1 MTNETKRRI
10 SAYRHALPGMREKV
24 GAAMVML
31 LIAVITTVTATY
43 AWITI
48 SRAPEVR
55 NITTT
60 LAANGSLEI
69 ALSKEDGSQP
79 EEFDIDES
87 VTGSRDVVVTNL
99 QWGNLVNLSDD
110 SYGIENLA
118 LRPARL
124 NTASLL
130 TSPLWGAVY
139 GSDGRVTNL
148 DSNYAYVKYDGTNF
162 LTSNNTYGVRAIASY
177 TATIADSTQQAYNEK
192 VQAVMS
198 AHQKVNEAYSVVP
211 GKFSP
216 LGTMISKYA
225 QDKLDNAN
233 PGTNL
238 APYLPQVI
246 DCFQA
251 VYDAML
257 TQKDAYVALAN
268 FQSYM
273 NAQNTG
279 TTFTEVTWDQLVQ
292 NKAAYNAANTSS
304 TSTNK
309 IISLVGLTQFITDLG
324 TMESDLN
331 YLNLY
336 YQDNGVPY
344 YWGQKG
350 ENTAYP
356 SGPNL
361 NVFISHLIDHNSMT
375 IDLEDNGT
383 ERAVTSLS
391 ASDASALLGANGKT
405 RKAYIYNG
413 IIKRFE
419 QSAVDES
426 YRLNGNAACTIKVTY
441 VLTITVYGKAYTKA
455 SGPCDF
461 MTNYSAAVAGSNLV
475 ANDCV
480 ADDTYGLVID
490 LWTRTNAEQTC
501 LTLEG
506 ATTTNED
513 GTIVSYDGINRV
525 WGSTGEA
532 VLTTDS
538 TTQGGGSCYIYYAD
552 TPEDMMRSLSL
563 LDAMKVAFVD
573 ESGNLMARASMDTV
587 NYYAVNGRITVPLV
601 LDSDTQTTYE
611 YTNDLNEVL
620 VGRAITTMYTD
631 NPIRISTI
639 VYLDGD
645 MLTNDDVLA
654 AAEIQGQ
661 LNLQFGSSTN
671 LKTVGSNELIDDTR
685 SVTATVSKN
694 SMDYDTAVVAA
705 DLTTEVTLNVQGTD
719 PREVTAFF
727 VRAINS
733 TQGSREP
740 AMTFTKQADG
750 TWTSSYKFTAPGT
763 YYLRYVRLDGVD
775 YALAEPQKVEVS
787 GFTLESL
794 TWGEPGSSAVIR
806 TSANT
811 YSETVS
817 VKFAASD
824 RSKLPT
830 SVQARFVRT
839 DGNTVNIP
847 LTYSSSTNQ
856 WTGTGT
862 FSTSGVYTL
871 EYLVFDNKYKDL
883 TSLGWDKTLDLSLGM
898 YVTVYQNGGA
908 LTEQYVSGKT
918 YSKDVWVKIFD
929 NTGKEMEALE
939 GAILYYSNGGS
950 ASGTINTNLTWN
962 EEIGYYDGTLP
973 IVNAGRYRFSSV
985 MLEGNYLTKCTD
997 SPVYTVIS
1005 PDPPIYDTAS
1015 ACTYYGDN
1023 IQFVPLTNDA
1033 VIDNIKIANAE
1044 SATVTAVVYNDN
1056 SGKYYT
1062 LDSESGKVIFTGN
1075 AWNIKLPTYTLN
1087 LDADGNPVEGAVY
1100 TQEGTWSLVCL
1111 NLTDCYD
1118 ASSNYRDST
1127 HPIIWAGNDSISN
1140 AYLGGSNLTADQKF
1154 DFSKLSTKVSC
1165 SLNVSMVPGTTTLG
1179 SGTAEFMS
1187 RYPVSDLGMYVLLTD
1202 DAGNIIPSSKVGDVT
1217 LNVKYTPN
1225 STSNAYGYKVQS
1237 GAAADY
1243 AIKLN
1248 AQDAEDGH
1256 RTVSA
1261 VNGASDFDWQY
1272 VGVYSVQNLQVSL
1285 GGTTKTYTVSDNI
1298 GLASAYTITT
1308 AGPSAENIALLDSDI
1323 AQRNTTIGKTGDNIT
1338 GTFLQSGDPGVT
1350 AKITLTTSDNS
1361 NTQYVILDDV
1371 SMQLVLTHQGGS
1383 SANGGYTFTP
1393 GTSQYESITMN
1404 LTNTGGTY
1412 VSSSTPLLAG
1422 TYKAQLKATVGSITT
1437 TKDLKNVAVY
1447 SKQPTLKI
1455 NSINPD
1461 EGKTVQINTYTGEKP
1476 YLYGNVQ
1483 LVDVQNYKS
1492 DDLANVY
1499 IAASK
1504 VVDSKSGWELVDY
1517 TLPNVSLTLS
1527 DAGSF
1532 NTATA
1537 VLSNAGGT
1545 FKFASN
1551 KLTSDPVDIGSTSP
1565 HDFVYAETWGG
1576 NKTSTYH
1583 SASAIGEQTISAIT
1597 LTREE
1602 VINGVKTNVDYN
1614 VSLTKTITIREN
1626 NVAPPSITFAS
1637 PSSLGYEGYDDPSVY
1652 NKTSSD
1658 GGSFTIELP
1667 KTLGTTQKNYEVTDN
1682 TVQWVKNEKESV
1694 TQYIMYCEIGGSEA
1708 KRQTDF
1714 SLGVHTWC
1722 HYDVQQTFTY
1732 KVYTRTTYAEDKIS
1746 TSQTYLGTYGL
1757 VKWKIG
1763 DQEYNPGDSVT
1774 VTGSFRAI
1782 PVIERIGEGTA
1793 IGNPVTKHLRRY
1805 YRTESGPEDKTCTT
1819 TYSGAQY
1826 SVWGTSSDNNT
1837 VKNQSI
1843 NEAKATYINA
1853 DVMSKA
1859 GVSGYDWFSDK
1870 LSYEAWN
1877 MDAYEE
1883 VEVED

>member
-1 MTNETKRRI
+1 MTRETKQRI
-10 SAYRHALPGMREKV
+10 HAYEHALPGMKERV
-24 GAAMVML
+24 FAAVVL
-31 LIAVITTVTATY
+31 LLVASAVAVTTTY
-43 AWITI
+43 AWVTL
-48 SRAPEVR
+48 SRAPEVA

-79 EEFDIDES
+79 DEFDIDES
-87 VTGSRDVVVTNL
+87 VTESRNVVVTNL
-99 QWGNLVNLSDD
+99 QWGNLVNLADD
-110 SYGIENLA
+110 SYGIESLA

-124 NTASLL
+124 NTSSLL
-130 TSPLWGAVY
+130 NSPLWGAVY
-139 GSDGRVTNL
+139 GSDGRITNL

-198 AHQKVNEAYSVVP
+198 AHQKVNETYSVVP
-211 GKFSP
+211 AKFSP

-225 QDKLDNAN
+225 QDKLDKAD

-238 APYLPQVI
+238 APYLGQVI

-251 VYDAML
+251 VYNAML
-257 TQKDAYVALAN
+257 DQKDAYVALAN

-273 NAQNTG
+273 NAQNTN

-331 YLNLY
+331 YLDRY
-336 YQDNGVPY
+336 YQDYQGNGTAY
-344 YWGQKG
+344 YWGSKG
-350 ENTAYP
+350 ENAVN
-356 SGPNL
+356 GPNL
-361 NVFISHLIDHNSMT
+361 NVFISHLIDHGTMT

-391 ASDASALLGANGKT
+391 ASDASALLSANGKT

-441 VLTITVYGKAYTKA
+441 FMTITVYGKAYTKA
-455 SGPCDF
+455 SVPCDF

-475 ANDCV
+475 ANDAV
-480 ADDTYGLVID
+480 AEDTYGLVID
-490 LWTRTNAEQTC
+490 IWTRTNAEQTC

-506 ATTTNED
+506 ATTTDETGN
-513 GTIVSYDGINRV
+513 IMSYDGINRV

-601 LDSDTQTTYE
+601 LDSDTKTTYT
-611 YTNDLNEVL
+611 YTNELNEEL
-620 VGRAITTMYTD
+620 VGRAITTLYTD
-631 NPIRISTI
+631 NPIRIETI

-645 MLTNDDVLA
+645 LLTNDDVLA

-694 SMDYDTAVVAA
+694 SMDYDNAVVDA
-705 DLTTEVTLNVQGTD
+705 DLTTDVTLNVQGTD
-719 PREVTAFF
+719 PRQVTAFF

-733 TQGSREP
+733 TQGSREET
-740 AMTFTKQADG
+740 MTFTKQADG
-750 TWTSSYKFTAPGT
+750 SWTTSYKFTAPGT
-763 YYLRYVRLDGVD
+763 YYLRHVRLDGVD
-775 YALAEPQKVEVS
+775 YALAEPPKVEIS

-794 TWGEPGSSAVIR
+794 TWGEPDSSAVIR

-817 VKFAASD
+817 VKFASGD
-824 RSKLPT
+824 RSKLPA

-847 LTYSSSTNQ
+847 LTYSSSTGK

-883 TSLGWDKTLDLSLGM
+883 VSLNMDKTLDLSLGM
-898 YVTVYQNGGA
+898 YAAVYQNGGT
-908 LTEQYVSGKT
+908 LTDQYESGRT

-929 NTGKEMEALE
+929 NTGKELEALE
-939 GAILYYSNGGS
+939 GAVLYYSNGGS
-950 ASGTINTNLTWN
+950 ATGTINTNLTWN
-962 EEIGYYDGTLP
+962 ELNGYYEGTLP
-973 IVNAGRYRFSSV
+973 IVNAGRYRFASV
-985 MLEGNYLTKCTD
+985 MLEGNYLTKCTE

-1015 ACTYYGDN
+1015 ACTYNGDN

-1044 SATVTAVVYNDN
+1044 SAAVTAVVYNDN
-1056 SGKYYT
+1056 SRKYYT

-1075 AWNIKLPTYTLN
+1075 AWNIKLPTYTLD

-1285 GGTTKTYTVSDNI
+1285 GGTTKTYKVRDNI
-1298 GLASAYTITT
+1298 GLPEKYTVTT
-1308 AGPSAENIALLDSDI
+1308 AGPSSENIKLLDEDI
-1323 AQRNTTIGKTGDNIT
+1323 TQRNTTIGKTGNNIN
-1338 GTFLQSGDPGVT
+1338 GTFLQGGDPGVT
-1350 AKITLTTSDNS
+1350 AKITLTPKDAEN
-1361 NTQYVILDDV
+1361 NQYAILDDV
-1371 SMQLVLTHQGGS
+1371 SMQLVMTHQGGS
-1383 SANGGYTFTP
+1383 QANGGYTFTK
-1393 GTSQYESITMN
+1393 GTSQYETVTINM
-1404 LTNTGGTY
+1404 TNSNGIY
-1412 VSSSTPLLAG
+1412 SAASTPLLAG
-1422 TYKAQLKATVGSITT
+1422 TYKTQLQATVGSITT
-1437 TKDLKNVAVY
+1437 TKDLKDVAVY
-1447 SKQPTLKI
+1447 SKQPTLKVTGV
-1455 NSINPD
+1455 SPD
-1461 EGKTVQINTYTGEKP
+1461 TSTSFKMNTYFGDGKQ
-1476 YLYGNVQ
+1476 YYGNAI
-1483 LVDVQNYKS
+1483 LYDVQNYYT
-1492 DDLANVY
+1492 DTLANVY
-1499 IAASK
+1499 IK
-1504 VVDSKSGWELVDY
+1504 VDSTMIDGIDSPLADY
-1517 TLPNVSLTLS
+1517 ALPKVTLTLS
-1527 DAGSF
+1527 DIGTNFDSASASVPNSQQDFSF
-1532 NTATA
+1532 TASALASTA
-1537 VLSNAGGT
+1537 EIGT
-1545 FKFASN
+1545 
-1551 KLTSDPVDIGSTSP
+1551 IGSASFSYEAPATCGSSTVNVP
-1565 HDFVYAETWGG
+1565 YETQ
-1576 NKTSTYH
+1576 T
-1583 SASAIGEQTISAIT
+1583 AIGEQSINSISIT
-1597 LTREE
+1597 DK
-1602 VINGVKTNVDYN
+1602 NGTGYTMT
-1614 VSLTKTITIREN
+1614 VSGVTIREKAE
-1626 NVAPPSITFAS
+1626 APASIS
-1637 PSSLGYEGYDDPSVY
+1637 YVSVEGYSTPVRQ
-1652 NKTSSD
+1652 TSPD
-1658 GGSFTIELP
+1658 GGSFTVTLP
-1667 KTLGTTQKNYEVTDN
+1667 TRIGTTTKDYEKTDDSVDWT
-1682 TVQWVKNEKESV
+1682 TVSSA
-1694 TQYIMYCEIGGSEA
+1694 TQNLTYYKLKSCVQVQAYKAASGCSSATPA
-1708 KRQTDF
+1708 KYTA
-1714 SLGVHTWC
+1714 
-1722 HYDVQQTFTY
+1722 TFTY
-1732 KVYTRTTYAEDKIS
+1732 YLYTRTTLVETKTSTTQTWRGTYGVVAWDVGGVRYAPGDTITVSGAVTATPVIDILSEAQLGADKIS
-1746 TSQTYLGTYGL
+1746 TVKRTTITDVSNGTKDVSKQATSSNSNNEAETKAKGN
-1757 VKWKIG
+1757 
-1763 DQEYNPGDSVT
+1763 YNVCKPSGYEWFDATTPTKDGHYATPQVET
-1774 VTGSFRAI
+1774 VT
-1782 PVIERIGEGTA
+1782 
-1793 IGNPVTKHLRRY
+1793 
-1805 YRTESGPEDKTCTT
+1805 ES
-1819 TYSGAQY
+1819 
-1826 SVWGTSSDNNT
+1826 
-1837 VKNQSI
+1837 
-1843 NEAKATYINA
+1843 
-1853 DVMSKA
+1853 
-1859 GVSGYDWFSDK
+1859 
-1870 LSYEAWN
+1870 
-1877 MDAYEE
+1877 
-1883 VEVED
+1883 